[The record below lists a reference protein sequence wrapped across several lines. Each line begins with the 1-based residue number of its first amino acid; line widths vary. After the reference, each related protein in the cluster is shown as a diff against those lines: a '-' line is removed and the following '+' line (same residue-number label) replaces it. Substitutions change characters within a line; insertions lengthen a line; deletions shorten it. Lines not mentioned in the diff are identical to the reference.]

1 VGRVSPEAGVLD
13 AANRRVEHGDLSI
26 RNLSKTFPGQ
36 RALDSVSLDVHPG
49 EIHALL
55 GHNGSGKSTLIK
67 IIAGFHQPDA
77 GGEVFVAGE
86 PLMFGA
92 PQESLRAGLRFVHQN
107 LGLVGRFSAVENIG
121 LGGYTLKS
129 GRRIDWDAQT
139 MMAETLMTRLGFDFD
154 LHKPLDECR
163 AVERTAVAI
172 ARALDDRS
180 GAMRF
185 LVLDEPTAA
194 LPPAEVD
201 HLFDLIR
208 EIANQNVGL
217 IYVSHRLDE
226 IEMLA
231 TRATVLR
238 DGRLIGTYAMAGLQR
253 RELVSIL
260 TGTEGHVA
268 HERGDGPVADG
279 NEVAYRVE
287 NLRTATIAGISF
299 EIARGEILGVAG
311 LAGSGREDLPTAAA
325 AVEETV
331 VDQLLIGAPP
341 GSSTDAAE
349 FAGALDAVEMRRCGV
364 ILALGNT
371 RRDAAVRRFSVREN
385 ITLPVLARYRRSTRL
400 QRTAERNASTKWID
414 ELDIA
419 PKDVECEF
427 ALLSGG
433 NQQKVLI
440 ATALNQNP
448 TVLVLDEPTAGVD
461 IGARNAIYQLIREQA
476 AGDVSFLIASSDI
489 EDLISLCDR
498 VLVLR
503 DGVITDV
510 LPRHRIT
517 KSDLLTAINHDPTG
531 SVTND

>member
-1 VGRVSPEAGVLD
+1 MGPISPQGNVLD
-13 AANRRVEHGDLSI
+13 AAISRVEHQTLSI

-36 RALDSVSLDVHPG
+36 RALNGISFDVHPG

-67 IIAGFHQPDA
+67 ILAGFHQPDV
-77 GGEVFVAGE
+77 GGEVFVAGR

-92 PQESLRAGLRFVHQN
+92 PQESLRSGLRFVHQN

-121 LGGYTLKS
+121 LGGYRLKS
-129 GRRIDWDAQT
+129 GRRIDWLSQT
-139 MMAETLMTRLGFDFD
+139 KMAEALMSQLGFEFD

-180 GAMRF
+180 GKMRF

-201 HLFDLIR
+201 HLFNLIR
-208 EIANQNVGL
+208 EIAHQNVGL

-238 DGRLIGTYAMAGLQR
+238 DGRWVGTLEMAGLQR
-253 RELVSIL
+253 SDLVSIL
-260 TGTEGHVA
+260 TGSKI
-268 HERGDGPVADG
+268 HETDTHDVDLVGDRNDV
-279 NEVAYRVE
+279 VYRVE
-287 NLRTATIAGISF
+287 NLRSKMIPGISF
-299 EIARGEILGVAG
+299 ELARGEIVGVAG
-311 LAGSGREDLPTAAA
+311 LAGSGREDLPKAVVAIDETTVDHLTIRNPFDSEIDEVQFVGQFTAA
-325 AVEETV
+325 
-331 VDQLLIGAPP
+331 
-341 GSSTDAAE
+341 S
-349 FAGALDAVEMRRCGV
+349 MRRCGV
-364 ILALGNT
+364 ILSIGNT
-371 RRDAAVRRFSVREN
+371 QKGAAVWRFSMREN
-385 ITLPVLARYRRSTRL
+385 ITLPILARFKRRIRL
-400 QRTAERNASTKWID
+400 QATAERVVATKWLN

-419 PKDVECEF
+419 PKDIEREF
-427 ALLSGG
+427 KLLSGG

-448 TVLVLDEPTAGVD
+448 AVLVLDEPTAGVD
-461 IGARNAIYQLIREQA
+461 ISARSAIYQLIREQA
-476 AGDVSFLIASSDI
+476 ANGVAFLVASSDI
-489 EDLISLCDR
+489 EDLINLCDR

-503 DGVITDV
+503 DGVIAAD
-510 LPRHRIT
+510 LPHHRIT
-517 KSDLLTAINHDPTG
+517 KDDLLTAINYVPTG
-531 SVTND
+531 SETDV

>member
-1 VGRVSPEAGVLD
+1 VLD